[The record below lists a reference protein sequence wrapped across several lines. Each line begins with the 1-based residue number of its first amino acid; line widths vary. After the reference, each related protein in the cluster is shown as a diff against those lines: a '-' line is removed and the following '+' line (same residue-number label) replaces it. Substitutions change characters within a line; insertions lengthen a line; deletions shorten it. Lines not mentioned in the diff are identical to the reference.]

1 MTAMAEPALT
11 VLLEAM
17 ILRPVGLAAIASA
30 VVSSPAAN
38 VMLCAPAGNTAVAVV
53 HTMRNVAT
61 VIVHVAV
68 SVAVPDAA
76 KRTPAGF
83 VLAEK

>member
-1 MTAMAEPALT
+1 MSITIDEPVEVPTNIFADESNSST
-11 VLLEAM
+11 
-17 ILRPVGLAAIASA
+17 

-53 HTMRNVAT
+53 HTMLNVAT

-68 SVAVPDAA
+68 SVAVPDALTS
-76 KRTPAGF
+76 TPAGF

>member
-1 MTAMAEPALT
+1 MSMTIDEPVEVPT
-11 VLLEAM
+11 NIFEDE
-17 ILRPVGLAAIASA
+17 SNSST

-53 HTMRNVAT
+53 HTMLNVAT

-68 SVAVPDAA
+68 SVAVPDALTS
-76 KRTPAGF
+76 TPAGF

>member
-1 MTAMAEPALT
+1 MTTMAKPALI
-11 VLLEAM
+11 VS
-17 ILRPVGLAAIASA
+17 VSLAIFRVFAAEKAAA

-53 HTMRNVAT
+53 HTMLNVAT

-68 SVAVPDAA
+68 SVAVPDALR
-76 KRTPAGF
+76 RTPAGF
-83 VLAEK
+83 ALAEK

>member
-11 VLLEAM
+11 VLLEATT
-17 ILRPVGLAAIASA
+17 LRVFAAENAPA

-53 HTMRNVAT
+53 HTMLNVAT

-68 SVAVPDAA
+68 SVAVPDALTS
-76 KRTPAGF
+76 TPAGF

>member
-1 MTAMAEPALT
+1 MTAMAEPALI
-11 VLLEAM
+11 VLLEGTA
-17 ILRPVGLAAIASA
+17 ILRPVGLADFAPA

-53 HTMRNVAT
+53 HTMLNVAT
-61 VIVHVAV
+61 VILHDGV

-76 KRTPAGF
+76 
-83 VLAEK
+83 